1 MVQYPCKTPGRRKK
15 YNKMAKKRA
24 NGDGLLR
31 KRDNGI
37 WELSIQDGFQENG
50 KVKRKSFY
58 GSTQKEVKEKYQKYL
73 DDKRDGVLQERE
85 YQFHEWADIWF
96 ENHKDNIS
104 ATTYESYTYTI
115 RLLKRTIGNRYLKNI
130 KAIYV
135 EQMLKALRAE
145 GYSMSQLTKC
155 RGVLYSIMNKAEAN
169 DLIRK
174 NPVRFAYK
182 MRYHEPI
189 KRKDAF
195 TAEEVAMLMKY
206 LPDDK
211 IGYTIRLM
219 LGTGMRTQE
228 VLALEPRHIALDGSV
243 IHIEQAINMV
253 GGKGIVGKPKSRD
266 SYRDIPVPE
275 NLRYCAIELRSTPNT
290 FIWEGRVE
298 DQPASPSHFRKLFTD
313 TLDSIPEVRMLTPHS
328 CRHTYV
334 SQMQALGVDL
344 STIQSIV
351 GHADTSM
358 TVHYLHVQDSV
369 RQEAISK
376 FSEAFPT
383 NHTPTG
389 PYPYLRLRKV
399 E

>member
-1 MVQYPCKTPGRRKK
+1 
-15 YNKMAKKRA
+15 MAKKRA

-73 DDKRDGVLQERE
+73 NDKRDGVLQERE
-85 YQFHEWADIWF
+85 YQFHEWADIWL

-130 KAIYV
+130 KAIDV

-174 NPVRFAYK
+174 NPVRFADK

-189 KRKDAF
+189 KRKDTF
-195 TAEEVAMLMKY
+195 TAEEVAML
-206 LPDDK
+206 
-211 IGYTIRLM
+211 T
-219 LGTGMRTQE
+219 
-228 VLALEPRHIALDGSV
+228 
-243 IHIEQAINMV
+243 
-253 GGKGIVGKPKSRD
+253 
-266 SYRDIPVPE
+266 
-275 NLRYCAIELRSTPNT
+275 
-290 FIWEGRVE
+290 
-298 DQPASPSHFRKLFTD
+298 
-313 TLDSIPEVRMLTPHS
+313 
-328 CRHTYV
+328 
-334 SQMQALGVDL
+334 
-344 STIQSIV
+344 
-351 GHADTSM
+351 
-358 TVHYLHVQDSV
+358 
-369 RQEAISK
+369 
-376 FSEAFPT
+376 
-383 NHTPTG
+383 
-389 PYPYLRLRKV
+389 
-399 E
+399 